1 LQFRAEILH
10 RLVESRFVE
19 IELRPAADQREAQA
33 LKSVGHQLR
42 VVGRVSSAGTNS

>member
-19 IELRPAADQREAQA
+19 IELRPAAQREAQA